1 MLGVTGNMK
10 AIKGI
15 ARPGRC
21 TKDLARVLRP
31 GEIAIID
38 HEDLDELAVQS
49 LLRAR
54 VRAVVNARA
63 SASGRYPNLA
73 PLVLLDAGIPVL
85 DCVGPAVLEVEP
97 GRPVELV
104 REGLRVDGTTVLSGN
119 WLTREQVLARASAS
133 YANLTREFLRFMQ
146 NTLEH
151 AAGEIELI
159 AGRLEYEPLPVN
171 MRGRHVLIVVRGQH
185 YRQDLRAISPY
196 IREMR
201 PVLVGVDGGADALL
215 ECGYRPHII
224 IGDMDSVSDRAL
236 RCGSYLL
243 VHAYPGGQAPGK
255 ARLDRM
261 GLPAHILP
269 APGTSE
275 DVAMLLAFQEG
286 ADLIITVGSHSNFL
300 DFMAKGRPG
309 MASTL
314 LVRLKIGSLLVD
326 ARGVSKLYPQRFRVD
341 YLLEIIGA
349 ALIPLTITLLV
360 SPPVY
365 QLVRLFLL
373 QLQMAAVA
381 PLR

>member
-1 MLGVTGNMK
+1 MK
-10 AIKGI
+10 AVRGI
-15 ARPGRC
+15 ARVGRC

-38 HEDLDELAVQS
+38 HEDLDEPSVQS

-63 SASGRYPNLA
+63 SVSGRYPNLA
-73 PLVLLDAGIPVL
+73 PLVLLEAGIPVL
-85 DCVGPAVLEVEP
+85 DCAGPEVLEINP
-97 GRPVELV
+97 GRMVELAG
-104 REGLRVDGTTVLSGN
+104 EELRVDGSMVLSGN
-119 WLTREQVLARASAS
+119 WLSRKQVLARAAAS
-133 YANLTREFLRFMQ
+133 YTNLTREFLSFIQ

-151 AAGEIELI
+151 AGSEIQLVAGQ
-159 AGRLEYEPLPVN
+159 LEYEPLPVN
-171 MRGRHVLIVVRGQH
+171 MRGRHVLVVVRGQH
-185 YRQDLRAISPY
+185 YLQDLRAISPY

-215 ECGYRPHII
+215 EYGYRPHII

-243 VHAYPGGQAPGK
+243 VHAYPGGRAPGK

-261 GLPAHILP
+261 GLPAPILP

-286 ADLIITVGSHSNFL
+286 ADLIVTVGSHSNFL
-300 DFMAKGRPG
+300 DFVAKGRPG

-326 ARGVSKLYPQRFRVD
+326 ARGVSKLYPQRFRLD
-341 YLLEIIGA
+341 YLLGIIGA

-365 QLVRLFLL
+365 QLVRLFFL
-373 QLQMAAVA
+373 QFQMAALA